1 MVAELSTSPSRSII
15 SMDFNALVLT
25 NGIDDTFY
33 RSARNLPGV
42 TVCPAD
48 QASTLDLMNAK
59 TILLQEGA
67 VEVLTEALRPAVKA
81 SAAASTAP
89 EGDNA

>member
-1 MVAELSTSPSRSII
+1 
-15 SMDFNALVLT
+15 
-25 NGIDDTFY
+25 
-33 RSARNLPGV
+33 
-42 TVCPAD
+42 
-48 QASTLDLMNAK
+48 MNAK